1 MQRIIIGLT
10 GAFGSGKTFLGKK
23 FFEKMGYTLL
33 SLSTVLKEEY
43 KIKYG
48 RDADN
53 RTDLQDFGNALR
65 KCDPQYLA
73 QKIDKIITKD
83 PSKNYVI
90 DSIVNPSEIY
100 YFREKYTEFVLIGV
114 FADCAVRWNRVKNIY
129 KNLKENFDKDDE
141 KDKGIV
147 EPKYGQKIR
156 DCFFESDLILMNN
169 EDFLCNEYDNL
180 YYNMKSKI
188 ESYLYALLNPQDSN
202 PTLQEA
208 LMASAYAI
216 GRRSKCYKRRV
227 GAIIVDK
234 YNRIIS
240 SGYNDVPSGLQD
252 CESKYG
258 ECYRDV
264 MRKEIGEKICQDLS
278 VDIRNSNVIAE
289 SNIKLVE
296 WCRSLHVEESAII
309 NLVGHVAEL
318 NESTMYVTKFPC
330 NLCANK
336 IVQSGIK
343 NIIYFEPY
351 PVQEEKEIFKEAS
364 IKAIPFE
371 GVTFRAFFK
380 FYQYKP

>member
-10 GAFGSGKTFLGKK
+10 GAFGSGKTFLAKK

-73 QKIDKIITKD
+73 QKIDKIIIKD

-147 EPKYGQKIR
+147 
-156 DCFFESDLILMNN
+156 
-169 EDFLCNEYDNL
+169 
-180 YYNMKSKI
+180 
-188 ESYLYALLNPQDSN
+188 
-202 PTLQEA
+202 
-208 LMASAYAI
+208 
-216 GRRSKCYKRRV
+216 
-227 GAIIVDK
+227 
-234 YNRIIS
+234 
-240 SGYNDVPSGLQD
+240 
-252 CESKYG
+252 
-258 ECYRDV
+258 
-264 MRKEIGEKICQDLS
+264 
-278 VDIRNSNVIAE
+278 
-289 SNIKLVE
+289 
-296 WCRSLHVEESAII
+296 
-309 NLVGHVAEL
+309 
-318 NESTMYVTKFPC
+318 
-330 NLCANK
+330 
-336 IVQSGIK
+336 
-343 NIIYFEPY
+343 
-351 PVQEEKEIFKEAS
+351 
-364 IKAIPFE
+364 
-371 GVTFRAFFK
+371 
-380 FYQYKP
+380 

>member
-258 ECYRDV
+258 ECYREV
-264 MRKEIGEKICQDLS
+264 MR
-278 VDIRNSNVIAE
+278 
-289 SNIKLVE
+289 
-296 WCRSLHVEESAII
+296 
-309 NLVGHVAEL
+309 
-318 NESTMYVTKFPC
+318 
-330 NLCANK
+330 
-336 IVQSGIK
+336 
-343 NIIYFEPY
+343 
-351 PVQEEKEIFKEAS
+351 
-364 IKAIPFE
+364 
-371 GVTFRAFFK
+371 
-380 FYQYKP
+380 